1 MKLYTLALVGVL
13 GMFGIS
19 AQAKDLLIFGGSGH
33 DEFLGCLTCSEYD
46 SDSVCNGYGTYG
58 NEYSSS
64 GMWNE
69 YSGFGNEY
77 SSDSPWNE
85 YSSSKSIPVLV
96 DSEGNFYGYFTIN
109 EYRSDAVEFASEMN
123 DWFDEFDGDLDKVR
137 IRVCDAFGK
146 SGQGLIFIFDE
157 SQQTRNNQQTVW
169 QVVQLG
175 KMMIIEFLFFN
186 ICFCNDF

>member
-13 GMFGIS
+13 GMYGVS
-19 AQAKDLLIFGGSGH
+19 AEAKDLLIFGGSGH

-146 SGQGLIFIFDE
+146 SG
-157 SQQTRNNQQTVW
+157 
-169 QVVQLG
+169 
-175 KMMIIEFLFFN
+175 
-186 ICFCNDF
+186 